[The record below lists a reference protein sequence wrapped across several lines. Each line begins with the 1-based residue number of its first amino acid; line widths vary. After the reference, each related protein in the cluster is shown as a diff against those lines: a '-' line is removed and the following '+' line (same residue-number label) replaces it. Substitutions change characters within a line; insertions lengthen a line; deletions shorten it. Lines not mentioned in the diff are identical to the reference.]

1 MSNAEQ
7 QMNTSENQ
15 STSTSTLSTQLQ
27 ALQEQVDSQIS
38 VFREMSRAL
47 KKLDKEVAREQKR
60 ASKPVKAKRQVKQTP
75 VAVNAAM
82 TKFLEGQSVASEDGK
97 WTRQVMM
104 RAISA
109 YIKTKDLQLEDDK
122 KKWKP
127 DATLTKLFSLEKG
140 SLYTFMNINGLISRV
155 VA

>member
-1 MSNAEQ
+1 MSTTE
-7 QMNTSENQ
+7 QMNTSETQ
-15 STSTSTLSTQLQ
+15 STSQSSLSQQLH
-27 ALQEQVDSQIS
+27 ALQEQVDAQIS
-38 VFREMSRAL
+38 VFRDMSKAL

-60 ASKPVKAKRQVKQTP
+60 ASKPVKTKRQVKQTP

-82 TKFLEGQSVASEDGK
+82 SKFLTSQGVEGVDGK

-104 RAISA
+104 KEISA
-109 YIKTKDLQLEDDK
+109 YIKAKGLQLEEDK

-127 DATLTKLFSLEKG
+127 DATLMKLFSLEKG
-140 SLYTFMNINGLISRV
+140 TLYTFMNVNGLISRV

>member
-1 MSNAEQ
+1 MSTTE
-7 QMNTSENQ
+7 QMNTSETQ
-15 STSTSTLSTQLQ
+15 STSQSSLSQQLH
-27 ALQEQVDSQIS
+27 ALQEQVDAQIS
-38 VFREMSRAL
+38 VFRDMSKAL

-60 ASKPVKAKRQVKQTP
+60 ASKPVKTKRQVKQTP

-82 TKFLEGQSVASEDGK
+82 SKFLTSQGVEGVDGK

-104 RAISA
+104 KEISA
-109 YIKTKDLQLEDDK
+109 YIKAKGLQLDEDK

-127 DATLTKLFSLEKG
+127 DATLMKLFSLEKG
-140 SLYTFMNINGLISRV
+140 TLYTFMNVNGLISRV